1 MRTAAADN
9 LRDYVDAPS
18 FTGVISVIRRGEV
31 LLKSVRGSANRE
43 SGERNLMSTRFA
55 TASLSKMFTAVCI
68 ARLVDAGLCKF
79 DMPVA
84 AVVPFLQPKCGDEIT
99 IASLLSHRSGLGDYI
114 DDNAVM
120 PFDGMDTSKLER
132 PMDFMPYLLTRMWKH
147 EPGSYRYSSAGYIL
161 LGLAIE
167 SITALPFTE
176 AMRRWVIGP
185 AGMMDTGFPPLDA
198 PAPGMATGYLKRGG
212 PNFHHLPRI
221 GGPDGGIVTNVADL
235 LWFFACLRGDGLIS
249 RASRDFLFEE
259 QSWFDPSGSY
269 AHGFRVDPIS
279 KRKWYGHTGSDPG
292 VSARVAFAMEEES
305 SIIVLCNAD
314 DVAFPAFKLARQ
326 WLEGSH

>member
-1 MRTAAADN
+1 MKTSTMDE
-9 LRDYVDAPS
+9 LRACVDAPGFS
-18 FTGVISVIRRGEV
+18 GVVSVIRRGEV
-31 LLKSVRGSANRE
+31 LFREARGFANRRA
-43 SGERNLMSTRFA
+43 GEKNGMGTRFA

-84 AVVPFLQPKCGDEIT
+84 AVVPFLQPKCGEEIT

-114 DDNAVM
+114 DDNAAL

-132 PMDFMPYLLTRMWKH
+132 PIDYMPYLLTRMFKY

-167 SITALPFTE
+167 SITALPFPE

-198 PAPGMATGYLKRGG
+198 PAAGMATGYLRNGE
-212 PNFHHLPRI
+212 PNFHDLPRI

-235 LWFFACLRGDGLIS
+235 LWFFACLRGEGLVSKES
-249 RASRDFLFEE
+249 RRFLFEE

-269 AHGFRVDPIS
+269 AHGFRVDEIS

-292 VSARVAFAMEEES
+292 VSARVAFSPEEES

-314 DVAFPAFKLARQ
+314 GVAFPAFRLAG
-326 WLEGSH
+326 EVVGK

>member
-1 MRTAAADN
+1 MKTSTMDE
-9 LRDYVDAPS
+9 LRACVDAPGFS
-18 FTGVISVIRRGEV
+18 GVVSVIRRGQV
-31 LLKSVRGSANRE
+31 LCKEARGFANRE
-43 SGERNLMSTRFA
+43 SGERNSMGTRFA

-79 DMPVA
+79 DTPLA
-84 AVVPFLQPKCGDEIT
+84 AVVPFLQPEWGEEIT

-132 PMDFMPYLLTRMWKH
+132 PLDFMPYLLARMGKY
-147 EPGSYRYSSAGYIL
+147 EPGSFRYSSAGYIL

-167 SITALPFTE
+167 SLTALPFTE

-198 PAPGMATGYLKRGG
+198 PAAGMATGYLGRGE
-212 PNFHHLPRI
+212 PNFRHLPRI

-235 LWFFACLRGDGLIS
+235 LWFFACLRGEDLVS
-249 RASRDFLFEE
+249 SASRTFLFQE
-259 QSWFDPSGSY
+259 QSWFEPSGAY
-269 AHGFRVDPIS
+269 AHGFMADTIGT
-279 KRKWYGHTGSDPG
+279 RKWYGHTGSDPG
-292 VSARVAFAMEEES
+292 VSARVAFSPEEES

-314 DVAFPAFKLARQ
+314 DVAFHAFKLARQ
-326 WLEGSH
+326 RLDA